1 VHPSGTLE
9 PSVSARDHAQ
19 GPPIASV
26 TLVEFGDYQCPFCG
40 AAHLVVKQLQRARG
54 ENLRFVYRNFPIT
67 AIHPLALVAA
77 EAAEAAALYGKFWE
91 MHDLLLENQSSVNSE
106 TLVSWAEQIGLDVGH
121 FVATD
126 RLAEVT
132 RRIKE
137 DRRSAIAS
145 GVNGTP
151 CFFVNGTR
159 FDGPPRY
166 DFLLRAI
173 EEADLSA

>member
-1 VHPSGTLE
+1 VRSSGTLE

-19 GPPIASV
+19 GSANAFV

-40 AAHLVVKQLQRARG
+40 AAHLVVKELQRTRG

-91 MHDLLLENQSSVNSE
+91 MHDQLLENQNSLDTE
-106 TLVSWAEQIGLDVGH
+106 VLVSWAQQIGLDVRK
-121 FVATD
+121 FLAAD

-151 CFFVNGTR
+151 CFFVNGSR
-159 FDGPPRY
+159 FDGPPTY
-166 DFLLRAI
+166 DSLLRAI
-173 EEADLSA
+173 EEADLTA